1 MSTDTLGFE
10 TPIIYEDEARN
21 PSTGN
26 PLVAAHTSMTHC
38 SPGYEISKRLFDL
51 VVALSAVLLLSP
63 VFAVIA
69 VAIKLTSPG
78 PILFRQK
85 RLGRNGELF
94 WCFKFRTMVCGAE
107 QRLQQSPEL
116 RKQFEQNYKLK
127 NDPRLTRIGS
137 FLRTTSL
144 DELPQFLNV
153 VRSDMSIIGPR
164 PIVPPE
170 ISKYGPYGD
179 KLLTVKPGLGG
190 MWQAMGRSDT
200 SYTQRIE
207 LDMAYIDSCSLGLDI
222 RLFISTILAV
232 IKIRGAY

>member
-1 MSTDTLGFE
+1 MSMDTLGLK
-10 TPIIYEDEARN
+10 TPIIYEDELQDS
-21 PSTGN
+21 STGYALDVSHASISGCSSGYEVSKRFFDLAIA
-26 PLVAAHTSMTHC
+26 LVAVFM
-38 SPGYEISKRLFDL
+38 F
-51 VVALSAVLLLSP
+51 SP

-69 VAIKLTSPG
+69 IAIKMTSPG
-78 PILFRQK
+78 PVLFKQK
-85 RLGRNGELF
+85 RLGRKGEEF

-116 RKQFEQNYKLK
+116 REQFEQTYKLK
-127 NDPRLTRIGS
+127 NDPRVTRIGS
-137 FLRTTSL
+137 FLRMTSL
-144 DELPQFLNV
+144 DELPQFFNV
-153 VRSDMSIIGPR
+153 LRSEMSIIGPR

-170 ISKYGPYGD
+170 ISKYGCHGI

-207 LDMAYIDSCSLGLDI
+207 LDMAYIDNCSIGLDL
-222 RLFISTILAV
+222 RLFIYTILAV